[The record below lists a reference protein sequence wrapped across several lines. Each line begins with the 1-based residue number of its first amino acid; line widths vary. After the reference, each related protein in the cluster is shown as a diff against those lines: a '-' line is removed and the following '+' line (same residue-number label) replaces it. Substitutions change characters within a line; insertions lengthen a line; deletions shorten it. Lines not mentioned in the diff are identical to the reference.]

1 MVQRC
6 IIYNYVQ
13 EELRMGT
20 REVDLNYIAGQ
31 LNAGYIDISDTYGEQ
46 LEFQFVKN
54 AVMEAIHDKEESL
67 LDVHR

>member
-1 MVQRC
+1 
-6 IIYNYVQ
+6 
-13 EELRMGT
+13 MGT